1 MSGPRALPHDWFPR
15 PLPEGVEVG
24 EGSWIYSAYAFL
36 HSAARRPGAVRIGR
50 SSGVYHGTFFELG
63 PDAEVEIG
71 DFVAL
76 VGATIRTDRR
86 VSIGHCTFVA
96 HEVVIADGP
105 FARPPDVAPGSG
117 EGEEIVIGENVWIGA
132 RAVLLGGA
140 RIGDDSVVGAA
151 AVVDFEVPP
160 GSVVAGN
167 PARVVGPVRRP
178 EA

>member
-1 MSGPRALPHDWFPR
+1 MTGTLPHDWFPR
-15 PLPEGVEVG
+15 PLPPSVEVG

-36 HSAARRPGAVRIGR
+36 HCAARRPGAVRIGR

-86 VSIGHCTFVA
+86 VSIGDYTFVA

-105 FARPPDVAPGSG
+105 YAAPPGAGIPPSTDGGSV
-117 EGEEIVIGENVWIGA
+117 VIEDNVWIGA
-132 RAVLLGGA
+132 RAILLGGA
-140 RIGDDSVVGAA
+140 RIGADSVVGAG
-151 AVVDFEVPP
+151 AVVDFAVPA

-167 PARVVGPVRRP
+167 PARVRP
-178 EA
+178 LR

>member
-1 MSGPRALPHDWFPR
+1 MTGALPHDWFPR
-15 PLPEGVEVG
+15 PLPECVEVG

-50 SSGVYHGTFFELG
+50 GSGIYHGTFFELG
-63 PDAEVEIG
+63 PDARVEIG

-86 VSIGHCTFVA
+86 VSIGDYTFVA

-105 FARPPDVAPGSG
+105 FARPPGGAPEPGPVG
-117 EGEEIVIGENVWIGA
+117 DEEIVIGENVWIGA

-140 RIGDDSVVGAA
+140 RLGDDSVVGAA
-151 AVVDFEVPP
+151 AVVDFQVPA
-160 GSVVAGN
+160 GCVVAGN
-167 PARVVGPVRRP
+167 PARVVGPVRR
-178 EA
+178 ART